1 MTYMLV
7 EVAKNLGNFLIVL
20 MYSSLGFTFLY
31 FIIFE
36 GNEPFSANF
45 KLSTLLFIGEFELD
59 MIHGAGWIIFY
70 IAIYFNFIIMMNLLI
85 SLIGDVFDRVYMNMI
100 VAET

>member
-7 EVAKNLGNFLIVL
+7 EVVRNLLNFLVVL
-20 MYSSLGFTFLY
+20 IYSSLGFTFLY

-36 GNEPFSANF
+36 GNETFSANF
-45 KLSTLLFIGEFELD
+45 KLSTLLFLGEFELD

-70 IAIYFNFIIMMNLLI
+70 ISVYFNFVIMMNLLI
-85 SLIGDVFDRVYMNMI
+85 SLIGDVFDKVYMNLI
-100 VAET
+100 IAES